1 LQDFAEPFSCDYRP
15 RFCLETGDVTLHV
28 TAANDAAL
36 QCDLTLYRLECA
48 EHLPVSGQEAA
59 PAAATLAEVVISA
72 LMIPAIV
79 ITVVIIITKENTN
92 TDDDHD
98 DHQ

>member
-1 LQDFAEPFSCDYRP
+1 MQDFAEPFSCDYRP